1 FLGPQ
6 YWDFNESQTPS
17 QNTAPDCMSIDLS
30 PPLPTP
36 TNDQPPAQQQPVPQ
50 QQGTTTRSGRTI
62 RPPGE
67 WWKANTRH
75 QGETQDE
82 PQSERPSNIGSDA
95 STDYDDDHPMP
106 DAPALDEST
115 SSAATESTLLVEGL
129 AFSATLIPEPK
140 SYQQAKASA
149 EWTDWRK
156 AMDEELQSLKDN
168 QVWKVVPKPTNRK
181 IVDCKWVYKV
191 KTDANGNLERYK
203 ARLVA
208 RGFTQVP
215 GQDFDRSEERR

>member
-67 WWKANTRH
+67 WWKADTRH

-82 PQSERPSNIGSDA
+82 PQSEPPSNIGHDA
-95 STDYDDDHPMP
+95 STNYDDDHPMP
-106 DAPALDEST
+106 DAPYWNAVVRKVGRTVRS
-115 SSAATESTLLVEGL
+115 LV
-129 AFSATLIPEPK
+129 
-140 SYQQAKASA
+140 
-149 EWTDWRK
+149 
-156 AMDEELQSLKDN
+156 
-168 QVWKVVPKPTNRK
+168 
-181 IVDCKWVYKV
+181 
-191 KTDANGNLERYK
+191 LEQRQREY
-203 ARLVA
+203 R
-208 RGFTQVP
+208 
-215 GQDFDRSEERR
+215 